1 MATLE
6 AIEEAKKQREYIQ
19 KIKEIITAQDAK
31 RKKPLTACVVT
42 FGCQMNARDS
52 EKIVGVLT
60 EAGYEIIED
69 EEQADFIIF
78 NTCSIRENANT
89 RLYGHLG
96 NLKKFKRKNPDMRIG
111 LCGCMMQEPHVVEKI
126 KKSYPHVDLIFG
138 THNLYQFAQVLY
150 ESLLSDELVIELM
163 DKNPLIVE
171 DLPSVRKF
179 PFKSG
184 VNITF
189 GCNNFC
195 TFCIVPHVR
204 GREHSREPRDIVNEI
219 RALVKDGVKEV
230 MLLGQNVN
238 SYGNDFKDGF
248 SFADLLREVDQIEGL
263 ERIRYMSPHP
273 KDFTREVLEVM
284 RDSKKICHQ
293 IHMPLQSGS
302 TSLLKRMNRV
312 YSKEQYLEVVR
323 MIREI
328 LPDVSL
334 TTDIIVGFPGET
346 EEDFED
352 TCDVVREARYDAAY
366 TFIYSPR
373 VGTPAAKF
381 PDQVP
386 ADVSKRRFDYL
397 LHLIQTISAKESLR
411 FVGTTQKVLV
421 ESVSE
426 QDETLLTGRLD
437 SNLLVHFKG
446 DRSLIGSM
454 VNVTLKESKGFY
466 YFGEIEA

>member
-1 MATLE
+1 M
-6 AIEEAKKQREYIQ
+6 
-19 KIKEIITAQDAK
+19 
-31 RKKPLTACVVT
+31 
-42 FGCQMNARDS
+42 
-52 EKIVGVLT
+52 
-60 EAGYEIIED
+60 
-69 EEQADFIIF
+69 
-78 NTCSIRENANT
+78 
-89 RLYGHLG
+89 
-96 NLKKFKRKNPDMRIG
+96 
-111 LCGCMMQEPHVVEKI
+111 
-126 KKSYPHVDLIFG
+126 
-138 THNLYQFAQVLY
+138 
-150 ESLLSDELVIELM
+150 
-163 DKNPLIVE
+163 
-171 DLPSVRKF
+171 
-179 PFKSG
+179 
-184 VNITF
+184 
-189 GCNNFC
+189 
-195 TFCIVPHVR
+195 
-204 GREHSREPRDIVNEI
+204 NEI

-397 LHLIQTISAKESLR
+397 LHLIQTIAAKESLR

-421 ESVSE
+421 ESISE

-437 SNLLVHFKG
+437 SNILVHFKG